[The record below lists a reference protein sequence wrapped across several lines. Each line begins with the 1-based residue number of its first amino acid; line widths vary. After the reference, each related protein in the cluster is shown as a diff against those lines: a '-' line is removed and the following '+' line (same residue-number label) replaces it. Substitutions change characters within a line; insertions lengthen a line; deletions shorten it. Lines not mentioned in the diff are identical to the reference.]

1 MNEKII
7 EEIKNYEF
15 GFITLFELVTQLS
28 TIDCKEGKII
38 AKQIE
43 RVRES
48 ERYHMY
54 LRAFQVNIER
64 LFRDNREIDSII
76 GYYQVMNEED

>member
-1 MNEKII
+1 LI
-7 EEIKNYEF
+7 
-15 GFITLFELVTQLS
+15 ELVTQLS

-43 RVRES
+43 RVMES
-48 ERYHMY
+48 EQYHMY
-54 LRAFQVNIER
+54 LRAFQANIER
-64 LFRDNREIDSII
+64 LFQDNREIDSII

>member
-15 GFITLFELVTQLS
+15 GLITLFELVTQLS

-38 AKQIE
+38 AEQIE
-43 RVRES
+43 KVRES
-48 ERYHMY
+48 EQYHMH
-54 LRAFQVNIER
+54 LRAFQANIER
-64 LFRDNREIDSII
+64 LFQDNREIDSII
-76 GYYQVMNEED
+76 GFYQVMNEED